1 MTGQEFPRGLGP
13 SPYIDSPPGVEVPS
27 AHLNRDPHTNIS
39 STSATAATTS
49 TPLQPAQ
56 SSAQTPSSPV
66 LATPLL
72 TLLENTMSALAETT
86 TKASEAIAKFRST
99 TPASSEPESATF
111 QAVIAELQALG
122 QSIASLT
129 TAFQEKDINIKTYID
144 SANAELRAHIDS
156 SIASLLTSLQTPGED
171 NWLANQIHEMTESLG
186 NLTTRVV
193 RIETAP
199 EEDVLPEYPRQ
210 ASSSASGSRRP
221 TRN

>member
-1 MTGQEFPRGLGP
+1 
-13 SPYIDSPPGVEVPS
+13 
-27 AHLNRDPHTNIS
+27 
-39 STSATAATTS
+39 
-49 TPLQPAQ
+49 
-56 SSAQTPSSPV
+56 
-66 LATPLL
+66 
-72 TLLENTMSALAETT
+72 MSALAETT

-99 TPASSEPESATF
+99 APASSEPESATF

-129 TAFQEKDINIKTYID
+129 TAFQEKDINIKTYIDSANAELRAHTKTYID